1 MQVLLRNTETGL
13 FYAGADSWTGHHSEA
28 HSFEGPDVALDAVCE
43 KKLQSVEVILHFGD
57 PLYDVPIQIA
67 GLGR

>member
-1 MQVLLRNTETGL
+1 MQVLLRNIETGL
-13 FYAGADSWTGHHSEA
+13 FYTGTDGWTGQHAEA
-28 HSFEGPDVALDAVCE
+28 LTFDGPDHALDAVCE